1 MSAYRDS
8 LPEEMRPRYD
18 EAITAAARILGRAR
32 AKRDALTPE
41 EAADRAFVPGG
52 PSREEI
58 AALIRQHRAEARAAL
73 AEQAEERAA

>member
-8 LPEEMRPRYD
+8 LAPETRARYD

-32 AKRDALTPE
+32 ARRDSLTPE
-41 EAADRAFVPGG
+41 EAADEAWTPGG

-58 AALIRQHRAEARAAL
+58 AALIRQHRAEALSMLKDGAA
-73 AEQAEERAA
+73 A